1 MSASAPL
8 KDNQGRTGTEEGEEL
23 RKLKSAFA
31 LPPGAQGD
39 RRLLSFK
46 AAFDRKDSVGR
57 GTITL
62 NDVAALVKELG
73 WSKPTLEADL
83 RLWLRE
89 TGTPRERIDFTSF
102 ADAAFS
108 VTHSAHR
115 IKACSH
121 FALRRS
127 MACRS
132 QIEG

>member
-8 KDNQGRTGTEEGEEL
+8 KVNQGRTGTEEGEEL

-102 ADAAFS
+102 ADAF
-108 VTHSAHR
+108 
-115 IKACSH
+115 
-121 FALRRS
+121 RS
-127 MACRS
+127 LGFTTNDPRADSGGRADEKQDDGS
-132 QIEG
+132 DHK